1 MISLWRSGLI
11 RQLVS
16 GNQREPDKRYLVEW
30 IVEKNLINYVSE
42 RQARKYSNEGDK
54 IQQDFAL
61 ITVKKRGERLFN
73 NRGHKRKGLLS
84 SFCDF

>member
-42 RQARKYSNEGDK
+42 RQARKYSNEGDR
-54 IQQDFAL
+54 IQQDFAS
-61 ITVKKRGERLFN
+61 ITAKKRGERLFN
-73 NRGHKRKGLLS
+73 TRGLKGKGPL
-84 SFCDF
+84 FFYC